1 MRDIVLIAHDIRS
14 AHNVGGLLRTA
25 EGIGVARLWLTGYT
39 PYPQADGDARLPHE
53 AQKVHRSI
61 SKTSLGAE
69 TTQAWSHSQ
78 DVLATI
84 ELLKSDGYKITALE
98 QAEGATP
105 LPDWQPTDKVAIV
118 LGREVEGIS
127 PEILELCDE
136 AIEIPMA
143 GHKESYNVLQAA
155 AMALYH
161 AAFL

>member
-25 EGIGVARLWLTGYT
+25 EGIGVAHVWLTGYT
-39 PYPQADGDARLPHE
+39 PYPLADGDTRLPHE

-69 TTQAWSHSQ
+69 STQAWSHSD
-78 DVLATI
+78 DVSVAI
-84 ELLKSDGYKITALE
+84 ESLKSDGYRIVALE
-98 QAEGATP
+98 QVAGATP
-105 LPDWQPTDKVAIV
+105 LPDWQPVEKVAIV

-127 PEILELCDE
+127 PEILKLCDE

-143 GHKESYNVLQAA
+143 GQKESFNVLQAA

-161 AAFL
+161 ARFM

>member
-1 MRDIVLIAHDIRS
+1 MLLIAHDIRS

-25 EGIGVARLWLTGYT
+25 EGIGVSRVWLTGYT
-39 PYPQADGDARLPHE
+39 PYPVHDHDSRLPHE

-69 TTQAWSHSQ
+69 TTQAWSHSD

-84 ELLKSDGYKITALE
+84 AELKSDGYTIVALE
-98 QAEGATP
+98 QAPESVL
-105 LPDWQPTDKVAIV
+105 LPDWRPADKLALLI
-118 LGREVEGIS
+118 GREVEGIAH
-127 PEILELCDE
+127 ELLKLCDQT
-136 AIEIPMA
+136 IEIPMA
-143 GHKESYNVLQAA
+143 GQKESYNVLQAT